1 MVGTAGGATSSASQ
15 GGVTSSASQGGVTSS
30 ASHFY
35 ELWSMNGLALSKAS
49 PPFLVERDPIREIT
63 QMSMEYL

>member
-1 MVGTAGGATSSASQ
+1 MLGTP
-15 GGVTSSASQGGVTSS
+15 GGVSSS

-49 PPFLVERDPIREIT
+49 PPFLVERDPISEIT
-63 QMSMEYL
+63 QMSMEYLEQLSGPLRRFVKLNELQM